1 MEGAGS
7 LLWLALFAA
16 AFWLLLIR
24 PQRRRQRQL
33 FDLQHAVQP
42 GDEVMLS
49 AGVFA
54 RVTGAVDDPAAGDC
68 LLVEVAPGVELKVA
82 RGSVMRKV
90 QPPVDEAGPVD
101 PVDPVDP
108 TDENRGA

>member
-1 MEGAGS
+1 VEGAGS
-7 LLWLALFAA
+7 LLFFALFAA

-33 FDLQHAVQP
+33 FDLQHALQP

-54 RVTGAVDDPAAGDC
+54 RVTGEVDDPAAGDC
-68 LLVEVAPGVELKVA
+68 LLVEVARGVELKVA
-82 RGSVMRKV
+82 RGAVVRKV
-90 QPPVDEAGPVD
+90 EAPLSEPGPAASIDPADED
-101 PVDPVDP
+101 
-108 TDENRGA
+108 RGA

>member
-7 LLWLALFAA
+7 LLFLVLFVA

-24 PQRRRQRQL
+24 PQRKRQQELMR
-33 FDLQHAVQP
+33 LQHSVKL

-54 RVTGAVDDPAAGDC
+54 RVTGEVDDPATGDC
-68 LLVEVAPGVELKVA
+68 LLVEIAPGVEVKIA
-82 RGSVMRKV
+82 RGAVMRVV
-90 QPPVDEAGPVD
+90 QEPEQAPSDDTPSDDARD
-101 PVDPVDP
+101 
-108 TDENRGA
+108 A